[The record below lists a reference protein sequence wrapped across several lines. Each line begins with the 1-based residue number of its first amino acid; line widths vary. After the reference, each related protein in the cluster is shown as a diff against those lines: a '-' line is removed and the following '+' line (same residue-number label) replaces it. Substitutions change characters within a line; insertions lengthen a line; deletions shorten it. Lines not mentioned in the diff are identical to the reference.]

1 VVAIAV
7 AVVERTCTAMGTD
20 TEKTEQEA
28 CPFLVAEAH
37 GDWVL
42 LLLLLERMA
51 AVTTNKQ

>member
-1 VVAIAV
+1 
-7 AVVERTCTAMGTD
+7 MGTD